1 MPRWPSPTSEVPI
14 HRLILWNIDLTLVD
28 VGRVTREAY
37 ADAFRRLT
45 GRPLVQLPQL
55 AGRMESEI
63 IFEALATND
72 AAAAARLPPADSAGG
87 EELLARFGEELA
99 RAFAAREDQLTRQG
113 RLLPGAAEA
122 VAEVGRLPGVV
133 QSVLT
138 GTIKPNALLKLRAFG
153 LAGFFDTE
161 VGGYGSQVYPKGAQL
176 LMART
181 RATEKYGVPFD
192 ERRTVYLADSS
203 RDVAAARTG
212 GARCLAVASGR
223 STAGELRLA
232 GADVVLPDLAD
243 TAAVVQAVD
252 RLTLAAAS

>member
-1 MPRWPSPTSEVPI
+1 
-14 HRLILWNIDLTLVD
+14 
-28 VGRVTREAY
+28 
-37 ADAFRRLT
+37 
-45 GRPLVQLPQL
+45 
-55 AGRMESEI
+55 MELEI
-63 IFEALATND
+63 IFAALATND
-72 AAAAARLPPADSAGG
+72 AAASGPPGRPADSAGG

-99 RAFAAREDQLTRQG
+99 RAFAAREDQLTQQG

-181 RATEKYGVPFD
+181 RATE
-192 ERRTVYLADSS
+192 RRRPVRRAAHRIPGRLLPRRGRGRATAGPGAWPSPAGGPRVADCA
-203 RDVAAARTG
+203 RPARTWCCG
-212 GARCLAVASGR
+212 PGRHRRRGPGRGPADPRRGQLTASCRRPPPGLARPRGPAFPLARA
-223 STAGELRLA
+223 E
-232 GADVVLPDLAD
+232 PP
-243 TAAVVQAVD
+243 
-252 RLTLAAAS
+252 RLTFTGPA